1 MTSTLRRLQ
10 VRTIGRVIAIRRPHP
25 SPPTTD
31 SPESQLL
38 SEVGDV
44 FQLAIPVVQAVVGV
58 IPVVG
63 TPLGAAVNGLLQII
77 QAIDVGHMFCIMA
90 FLLIVSQTTKR
101 NKAALD
107 DLASRLHRLL
117 EFLSHEPEPRD
128 ELDASRRTAL
138 TLCVFM
144 LKSFSM
150 TDDIAR
156 SDVSKTPLL
165 N

>member
-10 VRTIGRVIAIRRPHP
+10 VRTVGRVFAIRRPHP
-25 SPPTTD
+25 NPPTTG

-63 TPLGAAVNGLLQII
+63 TPLGAAVNSLLQII

-90 FLLIVSQTTKR
+90 FLLIASQTTKR
-101 NKAALD
+101 NKAALG

-117 EFLSHEPEPRD
+117 EFLSHEPEPRG
-128 ELDASRRTAL
+128 ELEASRRTAL

-150 TDDIAR
+150 R
-156 SDVSKTPLL
+156 
-165 N
+165 

>member
-1 MTSTLRRLQ
+1 MTSTLQKLH
-10 VRTIGRVIAIRRPHP
+10 VRTFGRVFAIRRPRP

-63 TPLGAAVNGLLQII
+63 TPLGAAVNSLLLII
-77 QAIDVGHMFCIMA
+77 QAIDVGHIFCIMV
-90 FLLIVSQTTKR
+90 FLLIASQTTKR

-128 ELDASRRTAL
+128 ERDASLRTAL

-144 LKSFSM
+144 LSHF
-150 TDDIAR
+150 
-156 SDVSKTPLL
+156 L
-165 N
+165 